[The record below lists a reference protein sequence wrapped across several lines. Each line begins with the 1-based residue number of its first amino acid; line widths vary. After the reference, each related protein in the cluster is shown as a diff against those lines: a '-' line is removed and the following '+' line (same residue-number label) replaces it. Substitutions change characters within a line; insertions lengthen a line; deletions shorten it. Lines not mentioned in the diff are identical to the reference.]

1 MANRFYGR
9 YDSQCMDEKCCS
21 DPHITLN
28 RDGEYV
34 CINCG
39 IVVAP
44 NLINSE
50 RRAYNVDE
58 INSRR
63 RTEPIWRSFGN
74 RTIIGTFNQ
83 DARGK
88 ILKGSKRALF
98 SRLSK
103 IQGSLINSLERNYWE
118 AKPKLATLCK
128 RLSIPDFIQETAWS
142 MYRLAARKKLTMGR
156 SIEGFIA
163 GSVYAAI
170 RVHEYPRL
178 LEEVV
183 EISML
188 PLRTVHKSLG
198 LIVRRVLPDLGL
210 RYHPIGENVLIYRFG
225 NELDLPMQVQQKAKS
240 LLNNAK
246 RSGMRRIG
254 KDPKGI
260 AAAVLYL
267 ASKDT
272 DAKRTQSCIASIARI
287 TEVTLRTR
295 AKQIKKYSDLY
306 IHRSS
311 SQI

>member
-1 MANRFYGR
+1 MLNSSRGNYFLLSN
-9 YDSQCMDEKCCS
+9 DDKCCTIPQVS
-21 DPHITLN
+21 LN

-34 CINCG
+34 CTNCG
-39 IVVAP
+39 VVIAP
-44 NLINSE
+44 YLMNSE
-50 RRAYNVDE
+50 RRAYNLDE
-58 INSRR
+58 INNRR

-103 IQGSLINSLERNYWE
+103 IQGSLINSLERNFWE

-128 RLSIPDFIQETAWS
+128 RLGIPDFIQETAWS
-142 MYRLAARKKLTMGR
+142 MYKLAARKKLTMGR

-183 EISML
+183 EFSML

-198 LIVRRVLPDLGL
+198 LIVRRVLPELGL
-210 RYHPIGENVLIYRFG
+210 KYRPIGESVLIYRFG
-225 NELDLPMQVQQKAKS
+225 NELDLPMNIQQRAKK

-246 RSGMRRIG
+246 KSGMQRIG

-272 DAKRTQSCIASIARI
+272 EVKRTQSCIATIARI

-295 AKQIKKYSDLY
+295 AKQIKKYSDRF
-306 IHRSS
+306 IRVNTTDF
-311 SQI
+311 